1 MKRIAI
7 VAGLALGLAAVPAT
21 AQETEAESRYLEF
34 QEAIAAVKTCFDLT
48 FDQDQSTR
56 LNDRV
61 MDLVGGRI
69 GPGAKLTLIRDA
81 RATVDRL
88 DGVGGTP
95 DCSVPPLSDMV
106 GLYRQHLN
114 DVVALP
120 AG

>member
-1 MKRIAI
+1 MKRTAI
-7 VAGLALGLAAVPAT
+7 VATLAFGLLAGPAT
-21 AQETEAESRYLEF
+21 AQETEAESRYLQL

-48 FDQDQSTR
+48 FDQEQSNR

-69 GPGAKLTLIRDA
+69 GPGVKLTLIRDA

-88 DGVGGTP
+88 DGVGGSP
-95 DCSVPPLSDMV
+95 DCSVPPLSNMV
-106 GLYRQHLN
+106 GLYRQQLN
-114 DVVALP
+114 DVVPLP